1 MGSGAQSINI
11 KKLVFYILKRCWLI
25 ILCAVIG
32 FAGMYWYTAEYQKNT
47 YTASATVYV
56 LNGNPNVVNYQYTNV
71 NDLTSAVQLLDTYMV
86 VIKSTKVMSVVT
98 ERLIADYPW
107 IFPEYIASTLSMG
120 SVSETGVMRIR
131 STTSSAKLSADICNA
146 VVDVAPAEI
155 IRVVNAGNIEVIDYA
170 EPPEYPDERSPLKK
184 GLIGALAGGVLA
196 AALLVLLFLLN
207 RKVTDSESLT
217 EKYTPPVLAE
227 IQRKKVKGSDPA
239 RFLLDSN
246 SEMDKIENYAKLRM
260 NLLYTLA
267 GKEKKSIVISSAFSG
282 EGKSTIA
289 ANLAISCAMS
299 GKKVLLMDA
308 DIRRACQRDHF
319 KYEEETPGLSEVL
332 IGEKNWQ
339 DIVIPSGRENLDI
352 LPAGHAAPNPAELL
366 SLPIMETILSEME
379 QQYDLILIDTPPMN
393 VVSDPLAFSSD
404 TAGCVMVIRQ
414 NYTDHREIRK
424 ALISAEMAGMNI
436 LGFVFYGKKLKQGQN
451 YGKKYYKKYY
461 SRYEKQAEK

>member
-1 MGSGAQSINI
+1 MESRAQTINI
-11 KKLVFYILKRCWLI
+11 KKLIFYVLKRCWLI

-32 FAGMYWYTAEYQKNT
+32 FAGMYWYIAEYQKDT

-71 NDLTSAVQLLDTYMV
+71 SDLTSAVQLLDTYMV

-131 STTSSAKLSADICNA
+131 STTSNAKLSADICNA
-146 VVDVAPAEI
+146 VVDVAPQEI

-170 EPPEYPDERSPLKK
+170 DPPKYPDERSPMKK
-184 GLIGALAGGVLA
+184 GLIGALAGGILA

-227 IQRKKVKGSDPA
+227 IQRKKEKGSDPA
-239 RFLLDSN
+239 RFLLDEN
-246 SEMDKIENYAKLRM
+246 SEMNKIESYAKLRM
-260 NLLYTLA
+260 NLLYTLV

-299 GKKVLLMDA
+299 GKKVLLVDA
-308 DIRRACQRDHF
+308 DIRRACQREHF
-319 KYEEETPGLSEVL
+319 KYEEETPGLSETL
-332 IGEKNWQ
+332 IGEGNWW
-339 DIVIPSGRENLDI
+339 DLVIPSGRENLSI

-366 SLPIMETILSEME
+366 SLPVVKKMLSEME
-379 QQYDLILIDTPPMN
+379 QQFDLILIDTPPMN